1 MRKSQDIYN
10 FKALGQA
17 IKREREA
24 RGWTREQ
31 LSEKI
36 DLAPRYIMSIE
47 NEGQHPSL
55 QKFYEFV
62 TLFQLSVDEFF
73 FPDANVKRG
82 TRRLQLD
89 ALLDEMSESELIVMS
104 AAARGVMEAS
114 CTVDEKKVRSEMAET
129 VIELLQEAGI
139 VREEICCRIRSENN
153 MSVLKHWL
161 RNAAR
166 AVSVEEFVETS
177 GILKQHGI

>member
-1 MRKSQDIYN
+1 M
-10 FKALGQA
+10 
-17 IKREREA
+17 
-24 RGWTREQ
+24 
-31 LSEKI
+31 
-36 DLAPRYIMSIE
+36 
-47 NEGQHPSL
+47 
-55 QKFYEFV
+55 
-62 TLFQLSVDEFF
+62 
-73 FPDANVKRG
+73 KRG

-166 AVSVEEFVETS
+166 AVSVEKNLLKLLEF
-177 GILKQHGI
+177 